1 MFKVFLSAE
10 HRSYLVND
18 VFLYK
23 VESERIIRYF
33 IMARKRYRLVLES
46 NATSWDQIAQVLGLS
61 SNIYHAIFCLNFLAP
76 DIVAGIINEHAPP
89 GFCSRDCQTCFG
101 GME

>member
-1 MFKVFLSAE
+1 
-10 HRSYLVND
+10 
-18 VFLYK
+18 
-23 VESERIIRYF
+23 
-33 IMARKRYRLVLES
+33 MARKMYRLVLES

-89 GFCSRDCQTCFG
+89 GFCSLKHVSGAWSEQRKLWRL
-101 GME
+101 